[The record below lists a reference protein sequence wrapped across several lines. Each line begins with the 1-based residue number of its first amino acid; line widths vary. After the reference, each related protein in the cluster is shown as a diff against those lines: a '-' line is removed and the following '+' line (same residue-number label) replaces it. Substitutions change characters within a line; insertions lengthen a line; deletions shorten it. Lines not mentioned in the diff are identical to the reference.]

1 MLWFQRPT
9 RRWRDECKVD
19 DRRVDGGH
27 AKGGVFAVELNG
39 QEGGLAVHAV
49 VQLVKAGLNALEL
62 GRRLVDLGFH
72 EFRVVHELAEVL
84 LRRLRIIQLNL
95 KEKLRAEEIISCVL
109 VNVRE

>member
-1 MLWFQRPT
+1 M
-9 RRWRDECKVD
+9 
-19 DRRVDGGH
+19 DGGH